1 MRSWRL
7 DRPVSQGQL
16 DLSRATG
23 LVSSIGSDDSNALAA
38 EVLKLLGDIAAIS
51 QCTIFAYEFGNRPR
65 TVSVADHRGGRFL
78 RDVADTYARHFYALD
93 GNQKIVSSARN
104 DKPGATLVLHQ
115 QTSED
120 ILNEAYRAACYQQP
134 NVSDRV
140 SLLVQPTADIWLSV
154 NLYRDRRFGNYHPR
168 EIALIEA
175 MAPLIAHA
183 AKHHY
188 AICGQRDMAISHL
201 MLARVRGLC
210 PELSKRE
217 LDVLT
222 GVLEGRSAQEIGD
235 TMGIKATSV
244 VTYQK
249 RAFRRLGISSQRQLF
264 ALCIGPG
271 KL

>member
-1 MRSWRL
+1 
-7 DRPVSQGQL
+7 
-16 DLSRATG
+16 
-23 LVSSIGSDDSNALAA
+23 
-38 EVLKLLGDIAAIS
+38 
-51 QCTIFAYEFGNRPR
+51 
-65 TVSVADHRGGRFL
+65 
-78 RDVADTYARHFYALD
+78 
-93 GNQKIVSSARN
+93 
-104 DKPGATLVLHQ
+104 
-115 QTSED
+115 
-120 ILNEAYRAACYQQP
+120 
-134 NVSDRV
+134 V

-183 AKHHY
+183 ARHHY

-222 GVLEGRSAQEIGD
+222 GVLEGLSAQEIGD

-271 KL
+271 KV